1 MIRLFFSIVITIT
14 IFNSANSQNFNAY
27 LIGGFSMSQVEGDK
41 LSGYNKLGIEVGLA
55 TRFKLDEKWSF
66 QQELVYN
73 QRGSRATDKE
83 LFLDNFTE
91 LSIDYIDFM
100 LLPVYSINEKW
111 EVVSGLGYG
120 FFIQYKSDFTRSE
133 SDFKG
138 DFFSTAGVQYQLSE
152 HLSLLGRIKF
162 SIFPIFNNQ
171 DAHNNSLSFTVR
183 YKF

>member
-1 MIRLFFSIVITIT
+1 MIRYFLVVVIAVT
-14 IFNSANSQNFNAY
+14 IFSSANSQNFNAY
-27 LIGGFSMSQVEGDK
+27 IIGGFSISQIEGDK
-41 LSGYNKLGIEVGLA
+41 LSGYNKLGFVGGLA
-55 TRFKLDEKWSF
+55 TKFKIDDKWSF

-91 LSIDYIDFM
+91 LRIDYIDFM

-111 EVVSGLGYG
+111 DVVGGLGYG
-120 FFIQYKSDFTRSE
+120 FFVQYTSDFDRDKSDFR
-133 SDFKG
+133 G
-138 DFFSTAGVQYQLSE
+138 DFFATAGPQYNLSE

-162 SIFPIFNNQ
+162 SMIPIFSNQ
-171 DAHNNSLSFTVR
+171 DAYNNSLSFTAR